1 MPVPPTVSHA
11 RPSLRSRARRLAGSL
26 DPWAPP
32 LALMGAIYYL
42 SAQPELSSGLGDID
56 LVGRKFVHAA
66 EYALLTFLWW
76 RALRAAAANRA
87 AILASLG
94 IAIAYAATDEFHQ
107 TFVPGRSGSPVDVAI
122 DTAGA
127 GLAAFLLWRRG

>member
-1 MPVPPTVSHA
+1 MSSTVRQRGRTA
-11 RPSLRSRARRLAGSL
+11 QALRRL

-32 LALMGAIYYL
+32 LALMGVIYYL

-56 LVGRKFVHAA
+56 LVGRKFIHAG

-76 RALRAAAANRA
+76 RALRTLAADRA
-87 AILASLG
+87 AILAAVG
-94 IAIAYAATDEFHQ
+94 IAVAYAATDEFHQ
-107 TFVPGRSGSPVDVAI
+107 TFVSGRSGSPVDVAI